1 MAGSTYTLL
10 FSEILDKV
18 HKAKTKDQKVE
29 ILREHNTEAFRM
41 ILKSSFDPK
50 IEWAMP
56 EGKVPYVPNDA
67 PAGTEH
73 TVLAAQANKLWHYI
87 KGADRATSQPKKEQ
101 MFIQLLEGLHS
112 SEAELL
118 CDAKDK
124 KLHQVYKG
132 LSTNVVKEAFGWN
145 DDFVISDPSDR
156 PYITTGRS
164 ASGLVDDPI

>member
-10 FSEILDKV
+10 FSEVLDEV
-18 HKAKTKDQKVE
+18 HKAKTKDQKVK
-29 ILREHNTEAFRM
+29 ILRRHNTEAFR
-41 ILKSSFDPK
+41 IVLKSSFDPK

-145 DDFVISDPSDR
+145 DDFIIPDPSDT
-156 PYITTGRS
+156 PYITTRRS